1 MKRVIFLIHD
11 LCQGGA
17 EKVLVN
23 LVNNMD
29 KTKFDVTVFSLFD
42 VGVNKQFISKD
53 IRYRYLF
60 KKVFR
65 GNSHL
70 FKLFSPKR
78 LYKLLIKEEHD
89 VVISYLE
96 GPTARIVGGA
106 PKGVKVVSWVHSTV
120 KTTKEL
126 SASFRNKKEA
136 ERCYF
141 RADQMVFVSRSVR
154 DSFLNVCKTKNNVV
168 LYNTSLSNDIIC
180 KSQDAVDEYRFHNA
194 RFDWCAVGKLVPLK
208 GFDRM
213 LRIHKRLID
222 SGMAAHFHILGV
234 GSEHE
239 RMNKWCIENNISDSV
254 TFWGYQTNPY
264 KIVAKCDLFVCASHS
279 EGFSTAATEALIVGT
294 PVCTVEVGGMKEM
307 LGENNE
313 WGIVTP
319 NDEEE
324 LYKAIKNLLD
334 NPDCLKHYTEMA
346 KLRGKSFSTEATVKA
361 VEGMLLNL

>member
-42 VGVNKQFISKD
+42 VGVNKQFLSKD

-65 GNSHL
+65 GNSHF

-78 LYKLLIKEEHD
+78 LYKLLIKEKYD

-106 PKGVKVVSWVHSTV
+106 PKGVKVVSWVHITIPDT
-120 KTTKEL
+120 KTF
-126 SASFRNKKEA
+126 SHSFRSYNEA
-136 ERCYF
+136 SKCYK
-141 RADQMVFVSRSVR
+141 RADLMVFVSESVKS
-154 DSFLNVCKTKNNVV
+154 SFLRLCNTNINRV
-168 LYNTSLSNDIIC
+168 LYNTNETNIIINLSTE
-180 KSQDAVDEYRFHNA
+180 AVDKHDFNSPT
-194 RFDWCAVGKLVPLK
+194 FNWCAVGKLTPTK

-213 LRIHKRLID
+213 LRIHHKLINN
-222 SGMAAHFHILGV
+222 GYNIHFHVLGV
-234 GSEHE
+234 GDEYDKLT
-239 RMNKWCIENNISDSV
+239 NICIANGISDSV

-264 KIVAKCDLFVCASHS
+264 KILAKCDLFVCASHS